1 MKALSGNRI
10 AQAALA
16 AVVLCFIVVVLG
28 AYVRLSHAGLG
39 CPDWPGC
46 YGEVTWPNQ
55 HHEID
60 AANQAFPE
68 RPVEVPKAWREM
80 LHRFA
85 AGGLI
90 LLVLGLALARN
101 GHVPRRRW
109 QILAAPA
116 LVVAGSAAY
125 TLGYPMTGLGLL
137 GVALA
142 LLVQGAIA
150 WRDLPLGRLAV
161 AIFALILV
169 QALFGKWTVT
179 LKLKPIIVTTHL
191 LGGMTT
197 LSLLLWFLYRSM
209 GIARIDPL
217 PIRRGFVIGGIVL
230 VAIQIALGGWVSA
243 NYAALSCG
251 TDWPKC
257 LGQWWPPMDARDAF
271 VLWRGIGVD
280 YEGGVLDGE
289 ARTAIQMAHRV
300 FAWVVVAHLVALGI
314 RTLRTPGFGGHGI
327 ALLGA
332 LALQVGLGI
341 ANVVAGLPLW
351 VATGHNFGAALLLA
365 VLIALLAR
373 VTPPPA
379 GLAPARPATG

>member
-1 MKALSGNRI
+1 MARLADKRIVLTALV
-10 AQAALA
+10 
-16 AVVLCFIVVVLG
+16 AVLLCFVVVVLG

-46 YGEVTWPNQ
+46 YGEATWPNQ

-60 AANQAFPE
+60 AANRAFPE
-68 RPVEVPKAWREM
+68 RPVEIPKAWREM
-80 LHRFA
+80 VHRFA
-85 AGGLI
+85 AGALI

-101 GHVPRRRW
+101 WHVPRRRW
-109 QILAAPA
+109 QILSAPV
-116 LVVAGSAAY
+116 LVLGGSAAY
-125 TLGYPMTGLGLL
+125 AVGFPLTGLGLL

-142 LLVQGAIA
+142 LLLQGAIA

-191 LGGMTT
+191 IGGMTT
-197 LSLLLWFLYRSM
+197 LSLLLWFLYRAA
-209 GIARIDPL
+209 GVARLDPL

-243 NYAALSCG
+243 NYAALACG

-289 ARTAIQMAHRV
+289 ARTAIQVAHRL
-300 FAWVVVAHLVALGI
+300 FAVVVIGHLLALGV
-314 RTLRTPGFGGHGI
+314 RVLRMPGFAAHGV
-327 ALLGA
+327 ALLGV

-365 VLIALLAR
+365 VLIGLLAR

-379 GLAPARPATG
+379 GLAPARATA

>member
-1 MKALSGNRI
+1 MKALSGNRV
-10 AQAALA
+10 ALAALA

-46 YGEVTWPNQ
+46 YGEATWPNQ
-55 HHEID
+55 GHEIE

-68 RPVEVPKAWREM
+68 RPVEIPKAWREM
-80 LHRFA
+80 VHRFA
-85 AGGLI
+85 AGGLM

-101 GHVPRRRW
+101 WHARRRRW

-116 LVVAGSAAY
+116 LVVGGSAAY
-125 TLGYPMTGLGLL
+125 TLGFPYAGLGMF
-137 GVALA
+137 GIALA

-191 LGGMTT
+191 IGGMTT
-197 LSLLLWFLYRSM
+197 LSLLLWFLYRSL
-209 GIARIDPL
+209 GIARLDPL
-217 PIRRGFVIGGIVL
+217 PIRRGFVVGGIAL

-243 NYAALSCG
+243 NYAALACG

-257 LGQWWPPMDARDAF
+257 LGKWWPPMDARDAF

-280 YEGGVLDGE
+280 YEGGVLDGD
-289 ARTAIQMAHRV
+289 ARTAIQMAHRL
-300 FAWVVVAHLVALGI
+300 FAIVVTGHLLALGI
-314 RTLRTPGFGGHGI
+314 RTLRTPGLAAHGT
-327 ALLGA
+327 ALLGV

-365 VLIALLAR
+365 VLIGLLAR

-379 GLAPARPATG
+379 GLAPARAAA

>member
-1 MKALSGNRI
+1 MQRLAGNRI
-10 AQAALA
+10 ATTALV

-28 AYVRLSHAGLG
+28 AYVRLTHAGLG

-55 HHEID
+55 AHEID

-68 RPVEVPKAWREM
+68 RPVEIPKAWREM
-80 LHRFA
+80 VHRFA

-101 GHVPRRRW
+101 WHVPRRRW

-116 LVVAGSAAY
+116 LVLAGSAAY

-150 WRDLPLGRLAV
+150 WRDLPLGRLAI

-191 LGGMTT
+191 MGGMTT
-197 LSLLLWFLYRSM
+197 LSLLLWFMYRAM
-209 GIARIDPL
+209 GVARIDPV

-257 LGQWWPPMDARDAF
+257 LGQWWPPMDAREAF

-289 ARTAIQMAHRV
+289 ARTAIQMAHRL
-300 FAWVVVAHLVALGI
+300 FAIVVTGHLLLLGL
-314 RTLRTPGFGGHGI
+314 RTLRTPGFAGHG
-327 ALLGA
+327 ALLLGV
-332 LALQVGLGI
+332 LALQVALGI

-365 VLIALLAR
+365 VLIGLLAR

-379 GLAPARPATG
+379 GLAPARPAAG

>member
-1 MKALSGNRI
+1 MNKLAGNRI
-10 AQAALA
+10 AIAALV
-16 AVVLCFIVVVLG
+16 AVVLGFIVVVLG

-55 HHEID
+55 SHEID

-68 RPVEVPKAWREM
+68 RPVEIPKAWREM
-80 LHRFA
+80 VHRFA
-85 AGGLI
+85 AGGLM

-101 GHVPRRRW
+101 WHVPRRRG

-116 LVVAGSAAY
+116 LAVGGSVAY
-125 TLGYPMTGLGLL
+125 TLGYPLTGLALL
-137 GVALA
+137 GVALG

-191 LGGMTT
+191 IGGMTT
-197 LSLLLWFLYRSM
+197 LSLLLWFLYRAM
-209 GIARIDPL
+209 GVARIDPV
-217 PIRRGFVIGGIVL
+217 PIRRGFVTGGIVL
-230 VAIQIALGGWVSA
+230 VAVQIALGGWTSA

-257 LGQWWPPMDARDAF
+257 LGQWWPPMDAHNAL

-289 ARTAIQMAHRV
+289 ARTAIQMAHRL
-300 FAWVVVAHLVALGI
+300 FALVVTGHLLALGI
-314 RTLRTPGFGGHGI
+314 RTLRTPGFAGHG
-327 ALLGA
+327 ALLLGA

-365 VLIALLAR
+365 VLIGLLAR

-379 GLAPARPATG
+379 GLAPPRPAAG

>member
-80 LHRFA
+80 VHRFA

-116 LVVAGSAAY
+116 LVVAGSVAY
-125 TLGYPMTGLGLL
+125 TLGYPMTGL
-137 GVALA
+137 
-142 LLVQGAIA
+142 
-150 WRDLPLGRLAV
+150 LAV

-191 LGGMTT
+191 IGGMTT

-209 GIARIDPL
+209 GIARLDPL
-217 PIRRGFVIGGIVL
+217 PIRRGFVVAGLVL

-257 LGQWWPPMDARDAF
+257 LGQWWPPMNAGDAF

-300 FAWVVVAHLVALGI
+300 FAWVVVAHLVALAI
-314 RTLRTPGFGGHGI
+314 RTLRTPGFAGHGA

-379 GLAPARPATG
+379 GLAPARPASG

>member
-1 MKALSGNRI
+1 MKTLAGNRI
-10 AQAALA
+10 ARIALA
-16 AVVLCFIVVVLG
+16 AVALCFVVVVLG

-55 HHEID
+55 GHEID

-80 LHRFA
+80 VHRFA
-85 AGGLI
+85 AGGLM
-90 LLVLGLALARN
+90 LLVLWLALSRN
-101 GHVPRRRW
+101 WHVPRRRV

-116 LVVAGSAAY
+116 LVVGGSVAY
-125 TLGYPMTGLGLL
+125 TLGFPLTGLGLL

-191 LGGMTT
+191 MGGMTT
-197 LSLLLWFLYRSM
+197 LSLLVWFLVRSL
-209 GIARIDPL
+209 GVARLDPV
-217 PIRRGFVIGGIVL
+217 PIRRGFVIGGLVL
-230 VAIQIALGGWVSA
+230 VAIQVALGGWVSA

-251 TDWPKC
+251 VDWPKC

-289 ARTAIQMAHRV
+289 ARTAIQMVHRL
-300 FAWVVVAHLVALGI
+300 FAIVVTGHLLVLGI
-314 RTLRTPGFGGHGI
+314 QALRTPGFAWHG
-327 ALLGA
+327 AAVLGV

-341 ANVVAGLPLW
+341 TNVLAGLPLW
-351 VATGHNFGAALLLA
+351 AATGHNFGAALLLA

-379 GLAPARPATG
+379 GLMPARTTG

>member
-1 MKALSGNRI
+1 
-10 AQAALA
+10 
-16 AVVLCFIVVVLG
+16 
-28 AYVRLSHAGLG
+28 VRLSHAGLG

-46 YGEVTWPNQ
+46 YGEATWPNQ
-55 HHEID
+55 SHEID

-68 RPVEVPKAWREM
+68 RPVEIPKAWREM
-80 LHRFA
+80 VHRFA

-101 GHVPRRRW
+101 WHVPRRRW

-116 LVVAGSAAY
+116 IVVAGSAAY
-125 TLGYPMTGLGLL
+125 TVGYPLAGLGLL

-150 WRDLPLGRLAV
+150 WRGLPLGRLAV

-191 LGGMTT
+191 IGGMTT
-197 LSLLLWFLYRSM
+197 LSLLLWFMYRAM
-209 GIARIDPL
+209 GIARLDPL
-217 PIRRGFVIGGIVL
+217 PIRRGFVVGGIVL

-289 ARTAIQMAHRV
+289 ARTAIQMVHRL
-300 FAWVVVAHLVALGI
+300 FAIVVTGHLLALGI
-314 RTLRTPGFGGHGI
+314 RTLRTPGFAGHGTL
-327 ALLGA
+327 LLGA

-365 VLIALLAR
+365 VLIGLLAR

-379 GLAPARPATG
+379 GLAPARAGAG

>member
-1 MKALSGNRI
+1 MARLADKRIVLTALV
-10 AQAALA
+10 
-16 AVVLCFIVVVLG
+16 AVLLCFVVVVLG

-46 YGEVTWPNQ
+46 YGEATWPNQ

-60 AANQAFPE
+60 AANRAFPE
-68 RPVEVPKAWREM
+68 RPVEIPKAWREM
-80 LHRFA
+80 VHRFA
-85 AGGLI
+85 AGVLI

-101 GHVPRRRW
+101 WHVPRRRW
-109 QILAAPA
+109 QILSAPV
-116 LVVAGSAAY
+116 LVLGGSAAY
-125 TLGYPMTGLGLL
+125 AVGFPLTGLGLL

-142 LLVQGAIA
+142 LLLQGAIA

-191 LGGMTT
+191 IGGMTT
-197 LSLLLWFLYRSM
+197 LSLLLWFLYRAA
-209 GIARIDPL
+209 GVARLDPL

-243 NYAALSCG
+243 NYAALACG
-251 TDWPKC
+251 TDGPKC

-289 ARTAIQMAHRV
+289 ARTAIQVAHRL
-300 FAWVVVAHLVALGI
+300 FAVVVIGHLLALGV
-314 RTLRTPGFGGHGI
+314 RVLRMPGFAAHGV
-327 ALLGA
+327 ALLGV

-365 VLIALLAR
+365 VLIGLLAR

-379 GLAPARPATG
+379 GLAPARATA